1 MIDRTMKVVM
11 KVVKGAYT
19 EDNLWLMVFI
29 VPAIVVAVLTVQ
41 GVYAHYVVWVTDP
54 RWLNYPADVYFFI
67 DYAWGFFFMIMGLCI
82 YGYGQF
88 EIYPAM
94 SNLSREEKLSLVR
107 KVAQLYI
114 KVAVS
119 VLAIIL
125 TSAFAIDHIF
135 ALQYLLSTYFH
146 VLLVFYAIVAGVM
159 AGTYCHLRNAANG
172 QQG

>member
-1 MIDRTMKVVM
+1 MKAVRS
-11 KVVKGAYT
+11 AFT

-29 VPAIVVAVLTVQ
+29 VPAVVVAVLTVQ
-41 GVYAHYVVWVTDP
+41 GVYVHYVAWVRDP
-54 RWLNYPADVYFFI
+54 RWLNYPADAYFFF
-67 DYAWGFFFMIMGLCI
+67 DFAWGFFFIIMGFCI
-82 YGYGQF
+82 YCYSKY

-94 SNLSREEKLSLVR
+94 SNLPREEKLRLVR

-125 TSAFAIDHIF
+125 ISAFAIDHIF
-135 ALQYLLSTYFH
+135 ALQYLLSIHFH
-146 VLLVFYAIVAGVM
+146 VLLVLYAVVAGVM
-159 AGTYCHLRNAANG
+159 TGTYCRLRNAANV

>member
-1 MIDRTMKVVM
+1 MVCRVMDRAMKVVRS
-11 KVVKGAYT
+11 AFT

-29 VPAIVVAVLTVQ
+29 IPAVVVAVLTVQ
-41 GVYAHYVVWVTDP
+41 GVHAHYVAWVRDP
-54 RWLNYPADVYFFI
+54 RWLNYPADAYFFF
-67 DYAWGFFFMIMGLCI
+67 DFMWVLFFMVMGLSVYCH
-82 YGYGQF
+82 GEC

-94 SNLSREEKLSLVR
+94 SNLSREEKLRLVR

-114 KVAVS
+114 KVAIS
-119 VLAIIL
+119 VLAIIVI
-125 TSAFAIDHIF
+125 SAFAIDYIF

>member
-1 MIDRTMKVVM
+1 
-11 KVVKGAYT
+11 
-19 EDNLWLMVFI
+19 MVFI
-29 VPAIVVAVLTVQ
+29 IPAVIMAVLTVG
-41 GVYAHYVVWVTDP
+41 GVHAHYVAWARDP
-54 RWLNYPADVYFFI
+54 RWLNYPADAYFFF
-67 DYAWGFFFMIMGLCI
+67 DFAWGFFFIIMGFCI
-82 YGYGQF
+82 YCYGEY

-94 SNLSREEKLSLVR
+94 SNLPREGKLSLVR
-107 KVAQLYI
+107 KVARLYI

-119 VLAIIL
+119 VLAIIVI
-125 TSAFAIDHIF
+125 SAFAIDHIF